1 MTDYES
7 YLAFDKLSNSLVEY
21 ISIKLTLEGVK
32 FRQTECLH
40 IPKSEKGLSYDGWWK
55 DVSIHQQSKFEFK
68 DE

>member
-32 FRQTECLH
+32 FRQTERSH
-40 IPKSEKGLSYDGWWK
+40 IPKSEKGLSYD
-55 DVSIHQQSKFEFK
+55 S
-68 DE
+68 